1 MPLPTI
7 STPTYELTLPSSN
20 RKIKYRPFLVKE
32 EKILIIAME
41 SQDTKQ
47 IARAVKDVL
56 TKCILT
62 KGIKVEKLSTFDI
75 EYLFLNIRGKSVGE
89 QIEVMVTCPDDE
101 KTQVPMSINIDDIK
115 VLSEDSHSPNIKL
128 DDTYTLKMKYPS
140 LTEFI
145 KNNFDNLEKLE
156 LLRDSLKERVKD
168 VEEIYRLLFNYIDR
182 KDVFNVEHEI
192 NFIKEQN
199 YFYKSLELLKMRMG
213 YNRAK
218 TEEII
223 EDFLKDDEANLETY
237 VKQKIQNIFIDCL
250 LLESNGDQ
258 ILVNNKFESVIFET
272 PKDVYSICQRFK
284 NLFKN
289 VKTI

>member
-7 STPTYELTLPSSN
+7 STPTYELILPSSN

-62 KGIKVEKLSTFDI
+62 KGIKVEKLATFDI
-75 EYLFLNIRGKSVGE
+75 EYLFLNVRGKSVGE
-89 QIEVMVTCPDDE
+89 HIEVMVTCPDDE

-115 VLSEDSHSPNIKL
+115 VQKDDDHLTDIKL

-145 KNNFDNLEKLE
+145 KNNFDNLEKL
-156 LLRDSLKERVKD
+156 D
-168 VEEIYRLLFNYIDR
+168 VNDTFDLIASCID
-182 KDVFNVEHEI
+182 
-192 NFIKEQN
+192 Q
-199 YFYKSLELLKMRMG
+199 
-213 YNRAK
+213 
-218 TEEII
+218 
-223 EDFLKDDEANLETY
+223 
-237 VKQKIQNIFIDCL
+237 
-250 LLESNGDQ
+250 
-258 ILVNNKFESVIFET
+258 
-272 PKDVYSICQRFK
+272 VYSEEESWSHQECTKKELSDFVESLNSNQFK
-284 NLFKN
+284 MVENFFTSMPKLTHT
-289 VKTI
+289 VKVTNPNTKVESEIKIEGLQSFFG